1 MLICS
6 ELIYAG
12 CFNFS
17 GVRSVMRSGGLQL
30 ILKIHNMRFSI
41 LYWEALSPDKE
52 DMNFCLF
59 AFLLSQYNEVGHT
72 QGSHLS
78 LKHSLFVMLPLELHR
93 DVILPTYIYIYI
105 YMYIIEEAS
114 C

>member
-1 MLICS
+1 
-6 ELIYAG
+6 
-12 CFNFS
+12 
-17 GVRSVMRSGGLQL
+17 
-30 ILKIHNMRFSI
+30 MRFSG

-59 AFLLSQYNEVGHT
+59 AFLSSQYNEVGHT
-72 QGSHLS
+72 QGSHHS

-93 DVILPTYIYIYI
+93 DVILPTHIHTQIYVYN
-105 YMYIIEEAS
+105 IEEAS